1 MVKVAAIQITS
12 KVSVENNLATCAKY
26 IKQASEAGAKL
37 VALPE
42 MFATIGGGPTQFMAV
57 SEEVNHGP
65 VQDFLKQQAIENN
78 IWIIGGTLPI
88 KDQEKS
94 RAACIVY
101 DNHGKFVTRYDK
113 LHLFDADTENESQR
127 ESQYTSH
134 GDNIVTTDTP
144 FGKLG
149 LCVCFDLRFPELF
162 RLMFQEQVQ
171 LVTIPSAFL
180 YDTGKSHW
188 EVLLRAR
195 AIENCCYIIA
205 PNQYGKHCE
214 NRRSYG
220 HSMIVSPFGEILDI
234 KEEGEG
240 FVIADIDVGTIP
252 GMLEKFP
259 IDKHQRIKIAKPGL

>member
-12 KVSVENNLATCAKY
+12 KISVENNLATCAKY

-134 GDNIVTTDTP
+134 GDNVVTTDTP

-220 HSMIVSPFGEILDI
+220 HSMIISPFGEILDI
-234 KEEGEG
+234 KPEGEG

-252 GMLEKFP
+252 AMLEKFP